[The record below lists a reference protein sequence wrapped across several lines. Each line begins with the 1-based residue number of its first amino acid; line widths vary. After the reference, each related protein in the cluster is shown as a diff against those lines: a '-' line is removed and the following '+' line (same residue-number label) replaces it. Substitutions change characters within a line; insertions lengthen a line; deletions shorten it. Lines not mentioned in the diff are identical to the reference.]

1 MSHISFPDLRLS
13 RTVLFLL
20 LLALPAWNSTAQQF
34 KLIMGSPE
42 FSQYPKIQLPF
53 QVLDNS
59 ATLDTLRPED
69 FMVFE
74 NGARM
79 IPVEVECG
87 DLQGAQKINFFFLM
101 DVSYSMAFKEG
112 TTIVDDGIDGDD
124 STKWRRAKTVFIEGF
139 NKLRP
144 QDEGALASF
153 AGDFLLE
160 QDFTNNKKV
169 LIDATAGMYLRPG
182 TSIYTAIATAVNLS
196 AGKTGKRVIILLT
209 DGVDNRSRH
218 TREQAIDIAWQAGVP
233 VYPIGLGFYPDQNDP
248 TRVDQDT
255 LRRIASGTGGKAYFA
270 PTSDDLSRIF
280 SDIIQSIYSV
290 SCVLRYTTPDTCED
304 GSSRNVKVQA
314 NIHGVLLE
322 QEFSYTLPDLRSRL
336 ELNVAVPPVLRARDV
351 YSIPVIVNGEVR
363 QGEPMSFRFRLDYP
377 STHMAFEDIDPGP
390 GVINPGDIRV
400 TETQLGTVLFEAS
413 RAMPSTGINY
423 GAPSPLFS
431 LRFRVHDHDSVALA
445 DVNFSVDYAEQTCAM
460 VPTAIPTQFRIHGCP
475 SDVKMGFDTTLATVS
490 GGTLRLPVLLSP
502 GVDFRQTLEYSVTV
516 QYDQTLMEY
525 TRIETEGTMSSALK
539 LFVAESPGAL
549 QITASAGEPKDI
561 NDVLFYLYFD
571 AIETKDALPVRVE
584 LTDVTV
590 SQSAAG
596 VVGYNCMP
604 TVMLYGERVYIDGVC
619 KPLLRLKP
627 KPALEQNSPNPFNS
641 ASAQTRINY
650 SVSGKAAMRLEIIDQ
665 FGRVLAVLEEGS
677 KDAGSYTATW
687 TPGDLPSGVY
697 LCVLREGDVI
707 RTRNIIYT
715 R

>member
-1 MSHISFPDLRLS
+1 VSHLPFSYLRFS
-13 RTVLFLL
+13 RVFLL
-20 LLALPAWNSTAQQF
+20 LLLLGLPAWNSTAQQF

-53 QVLDNS
+53 EVLDNS

-74 NGARM
+74 NGVRM
-79 IPVEVECG
+79 MPVEVECG

-101 DVSYSMAFKEG
+101 DVSYSMAFIEG
-112 TTIVDDGIDGDD
+112 TTVVDVDVDGED

-139 NKLRP
+139 NNLRP

-160 QDFTNNKKV
+160 QDYTTSKKMLV
-169 LIDATAGMYLRPG
+169 DAASGMYLRAG
-182 TSIYTAIATAVNLS
+182 TSVYTAIATAVNLS

-218 TREQAIDIAWQAGVP
+218 TREQAIALAWQAGIP
-233 VYPIGLGFYPDQNDP
+233 VYPIGLGFYPDPSDP

-255 LRRIASGTGGKAYFA
+255 LRRIANGTGGKAYFA

-280 SDIIQSIYSV
+280 GDIIQSIYSV
-290 SCVLRYTTPDTCED
+290 SCVLRYTAPDTCED

-322 QEFSYTLPDLRSRL
+322 QEFSYTLPDLRSRI
-336 ELNVAVPPVLRARDV
+336 ELNVAAPPVLRARDV
-351 YSIPVIVNGEVR
+351 YSLPVMANGEVR
-363 QGEPMSFRFRLDYP
+363 QGEAMSFRVRLDYP
-377 STHMAFEDIDPGP
+377 AEHLVFEDIDTGP
-390 GVINPGDIRV
+390 GVINPADIRV
-400 TETQLGTVLFEAS
+400 TETQLGTTLFEAT
-413 RAMPSTGINY
+413 RAMPASGINY
-423 GAPSPLFS
+423 GAPTALFS
-431 LRFRVHDHDSVALA
+431 LRFRVLDHDSVALSGLTLA
-445 DVNFSVDYAEQTCAM
+445 VDYAEQVCEM
-460 VPTAIPTQFRIHGCP
+460 VPSAIPTEFKIHGCP

-516 QYDQTLMEY
+516 QYDQSLMEY
-525 TRIETEGTMSSALK
+525 TRIETAGTISSALK
-539 LFVAESPGAL
+539 LFVADSPGVL
-549 QITASAGEPKDI
+549 QITASSGEPQDVD
-561 NDVLFYLYFD
+561 DVLFYLYFD
-571 AIETKDALPVRVE
+571 AIETKAAVPVRVE
-584 LTDVTV
+584 LSDASV

-596 VVGYNCMP
+596 VVGYNCSP
-604 TVMLYGERVYIDGVC
+604 TVFLYGERVFIDGIC
-619 KPLLRLKP
+619 QPLLRLKP
-627 KPALEQNSPNPFNS
+627 KPALEQNSPNPFSS

-650 SVSGKAAMRLEIIDQ
+650 SVSGKAEMRLEIIDQ
-665 FGRVLAVLEEGS
+665 FGRVQAVLDEGM
-677 KDAGSYTATW
+677 KEAGAYSAAW
-687 TPGDLPSGVY
+687 IPGDLPSGVY
-697 LCVLREGDVI
+697 LCVLREGDVV